1 MTEPLS
7 SQNLRAL
14 ASLGERGPR
23 ISGRLWSPWRRLCWK
38 AQEGDRE
45 SRHSPLPLCPKG
57 SVLARNVSTRSCPP
71 RTSPAV
77 DLEEEE
83 ESSLDGKG

>member
-1 MTEPLS
+1 M
-7 SQNLRAL
+7 
-14 ASLGERGPR
+14 LGRRGPR
-23 ISGRLWSPWRRLCWK
+23 VHRRLWFLWRLPCWK
-38 AQEGDRE
+38 TKEGTGDME
-45 SRHSPLPLCPKG
+45 ASTTLLPLNSTG

-83 ESSLDGKG
+83 ESCMDGKG

>member
-1 MTEPLS
+1 ME
-7 SQNLRAL
+7 
-14 ASLGERGPR
+14 ASTTL
-23 ISGRLWSPWRRLCWK
+23 
-38 AQEGDRE
+38 
-45 SRHSPLPLCPKG
+45 LPLNSTG

-83 ESSLDGKG
+83 ESCMDGKG